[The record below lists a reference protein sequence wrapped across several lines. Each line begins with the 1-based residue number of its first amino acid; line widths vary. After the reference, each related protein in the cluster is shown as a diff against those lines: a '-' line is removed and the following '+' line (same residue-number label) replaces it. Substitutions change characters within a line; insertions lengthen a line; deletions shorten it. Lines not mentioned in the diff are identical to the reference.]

1 MGRGGGE
8 KIEVKIGFPLI
19 RDQVY
24 AWVSVM
30 HFFRGMTVAAHEFAW
45 VGAYVA
51 FGCGTVDYIPHLNVS
66 GWKGVRE
73 FSKWKKE
80 I

>member
-1 MGRGGGE
+1 
-8 KIEVKIGFPLI
+8 
-19 RDQVY
+19 
-24 AWVSVM
+24 
-30 HFFRGMTVAAHEFAW
+30 MTVAAHDFAW